1 MTFFIFCCFINNV
14 GDTCFYTIVKS
25 QGTYC
30 IEDENGS
37 CLIFNRLS
45 RSFVLQIV
53 ALSHNAIQLDGDGDG
68 EDASQK
74 EVEKVSDY
82 SKPVFELWT
91 IL

>member
-1 MTFFIFCCFINNV
+1 MSFFIFCGLIDNV

-30 IEDENGS
+30 IEDKNGG

-53 ALSHNAIQLDGDGDG
+53 TLSHDAIQLDGDRDG

-74 EVEKVSDY
+74 EVEKVSDD
-82 SKPVFELWT
+82 SKPVFELRS